1 MKKLYKKNIIL
12 LVIASTVSLSI
23 AQTTRAS
30 IIDDF
35 LNAIGIT
42 SEKKETEEKVE
53 VIEKE
58 LADYLDSRQQEVVA
72 EIDKI
77 EVVAEIDKI
86 YNNIQNMDI
95 DAIAGSIDYNMP
107 KQTIANV
114 KDFFDDYENGLENA
128 KSIAKTLKY
137 KIESVTNIGDKV
149 IAKIT
154 YTYPSIPKAITKV
167 LPEIVIK
174 NAGLIFGGA
183 ITNDT
188 IDSVLESIK
197 KELQKGSYEVETFT
211 REFAFEK
218 IRGKW
223 KMVEVDGIVKDLTK
237 YINEIGNN
245 LFK

>member
-1 MKKLYKKNIIL
+1 MMKRFYKKII
-12 LVIASTVSLSI
+12 ISFMAVSFISLNSV
-23 AQTTRAS
+23 QFTRAD
-30 IIDDF
+30 IIEDF
-35 LNAIGIT
+35 LTAIGIT
-42 SEKKETEEKVE
+42 SVKSEQKDYHETISKSEEE
-53 VIEKE
+53 
-58 LADYLDSRQQEVVA
+58 YLDSRQKEVA
-72 EIDKI
+72 
-77 EVVAEIDKI
+77 AEIDKI
-86 YNNIQNMDI
+86 YSNIQNMDI
-95 DAIAGSIDYNMP
+95 DAIAGSIDYNIP
-107 KQTIANV
+107 KQTVANV
-114 KDFFDDYENGLENA
+114 KDFFDDYDNGLENA

-183 ITNDT
+183 ITNYT

-197 KELQKGSYEVETFT
+197 NELQKGSYDIEKYT
-211 REFAFEK
+211 REFAFK
-218 IRGKW
+218 NIGGKW
-223 KMVEVDGIVKDLTK
+223 KMVEVEDIVKDLTK

>member
-1 MKKLYKKNIIL
+1 MMGRLYKKNIIL
-12 LVIASTVSLSI
+12 LAIVSIMSLNI
-23 AQTTRAS
+23 VQITKAN

-35 LNAIGIT
+35 LSAIGIT
-42 SEKKETEEKVE
+42 SEKKVKEEKVE
-53 VIEKE
+53 VIEKG
-58 LADYLDSRQQEVVA
+58 LSDYLDSRQQEVVA

-77 EVVAEIDKI
+77 
-86 YNNIQNMDI
+86 YTNIQNMDI
-95 DAIAGSIDYNMP
+95 DAIADSIDYNMP
-107 KQTIANV
+107 KQTITNV
-114 KDFFDDYENGLENA
+114 KDFFDDYESGFENA
-128 KSIAKTLKY
+128 KSIARTLKY
-137 KIESVTNIGDKV
+137 KIENVTNIGDKV

-154 YTYPSIPKAITKV
+154 YTCPSIPKVIPKV

-188 IDSVLESIK
+188 IDSVVESIK

-218 IRGKW
+218 VGGKW

>member
-1 MKKLYKKNIIL
+1 MKRLYKKNIIL
-12 LVIASTVSLSI
+12 LVIASIVSLSVV
-23 AQTTRAS
+23 QTTKAN

-58 LADYLDSRQQEVVA
+58 LADYIDSRQQ
-72 EIDKI
+72 

-86 YNNIQNMDI
+86 YNNIQNVDL
-95 DAIAGSIDYNMP
+95 DAIADSIDYNVP

-114 KDFFDDYENGLENA
+114 KDFFNDYENGLENSR
-128 KSIAKTLKY
+128 SIARTLKY
-137 KIESVTNIGDKV
+137 KIESVTNLGDKV

-154 YTYPSIPKAITKV
+154 YTSPSISKV
-167 LPEIVIK
+167 ISKILPEIVIK

-188 IDSVLESIK
+188 IDSVLESVK
-197 KELQKGSYEVETFT
+197 NELQKGSYEVETFT
-211 REFAFEK
+211 RDFAFKK
-218 IRGKW
+218 IGDKW
-223 KMVEVDGIVKDLTK
+223 KMVEVDGIVKDLSK
-237 YINEIGNN
+237 YINDIGNN

>member
-1 MKKLYKKNIIL
+1 MMKRLYKKNIIL
-12 LVIASTVSLSI
+12 LVITSIVSLSI

-77 EVVAEIDKI
+77 
-86 YNNIQNMDI
+86 YNNIQNVDL
-95 DAIAGSIDYNMP
+95 DAIADSIDYNVP

-114 KDFFDDYENGLENA
+114 KDFFNDYENGLENSR
-128 KSIAKTLKY
+128 SIARTLKY
-137 KIESVTNIGDKV
+137 KIESVTNIGDNV

-154 YTYPSIPKAITKV
+154 YTCPSIPKVIPKV

-188 IDSVLESIK
+188 IDSVLESVK
-197 KELQKGSYEVETFT
+197 NELQKGSYEAQTFT
-211 REFAFEK
+211 REFAFKK
-218 IRGKW
+218 IGDKW
-223 KMVEVDGIVKDLTK
+223 KMVEVDGIVEDLSK
-237 YINEIGNN
+237 YINDIGNN

>member
-30 IIDDF
+30 IIDNF

-42 SEKKETEEKVE
+42 FEKKETEEKVE

-58 LADYLDSRQQEVVA
+58 LSDYLDSRQQ
-72 EIDKI
+72 

-95 DAIAGSIDYNMP
+95 DAIADSIDYNMP
-107 KQTIANV
+107 KQTIINV
-114 KDFFDDYENGLENA
+114 KDFFDDYDNGLENA